1 MQIILYLT
9 YFFLSGVASDTNLV
23 LSGSSTSCADNVLCK
38 WMPGDGYACKVAGGN
53 QDIKTTDC
61 EALAIHYRRWATEE
75 ITFNVIIQSLG
86 RIIALCENR
95 NACEVDRNA
104 TAQILEELDTLRG
117 RLSAAAV
124 LSVTQLLIV
133 LVYLVV
139 NGILLLVKRCKKHQA
154 KQLEQ
159 EVELMENRL
168 QERKTKRRAAT
179 AARSSPKAQ

>member
-1 MQIILYLT
+1 MQIILYLICSS
-9 YFFLSGVASDTNLV
+9 LSGVVSDTNLV

-38 WMPGDGYACKVAGGN
+38 WKHGDGYACKVAGSN
-53 QDIKTTDC
+53 QDVQTTNC
-61 EALAIHYRRWATEE
+61 EALAIHYQPWAAEE
-75 ITFNVIIQSLG
+75 GTFRVIAQSLG
-86 RIIALCENR
+86 VVVNENR
-95 NACEVDRNA
+95 NAFEVVGNA
-104 TAQILEELDTLRG
+104 TTEILEELKTLKG

-133 LVYLVV
+133 IVYLVV
-139 NGILLLVKRCKKHQA
+139 NGVLLLVRRCKKHQA

>member
-1 MQIILYLT
+1 MK
-9 YFFLSGVASDTNLV
+9 A
-23 LSGSSTSCADNVLCK
+23 
-38 WMPGDGYACKVAGGN
+38 
-53 QDIKTTDC
+53 TTC
-61 EALAIHYRRWATEE
+61 EALAIQYRRWASEA
-75 ITFNVIIQSLG
+75 IAWKGVIKGVEACIN
-86 RIIALCENR
+86 ENR
-95 NACEVDRNA
+95 AAFEVVGNA
-104 TAQILEELDTLRG
+104 TTQILEELDTLRG